1 MAYEHMLRHCDAL
14 KNVVV
19 DITDSFSVTSGRQAY
34 VTKQLTHFV
43 YILGFFKV

>member
-1 MAYEHMLRHCDAL
+1 MAYEHMLQHCDAL

-19 DITDSFSVTSGRQAY
+19 DITEILFQLRQAY
-34 VTKQLTHFV
+34 VTKQITHFV